1 VRRLIYVPIIHTE
14 ADMGSLKELL
24 KQKYIEQV
32 GEKAWEEHKK
42 TVEETWQ
49 DIEKGLEALGLPYSR
64 VKLYQDGL
72 PCCGREPELVKEL
85 AAEGNPNYQLLLK
98 LMEKGAE
105 VVGTEDPALLLEEY
119 RSLLHPPQA
128 ERKSALGGQVRL
140 KKRDTFIAQRI
151 HHSLKEGEIGILF
164 LGLLHRVD
172 KELPSDIQVEFFLEH
187 LGQRA

>member
-1 VRRLIYVPIIHTE
+1 
-14 ADMGSLKELL
+14 MGSLKELL

-42 TVEETWQ
+42 TVGETWQ
-49 DIEKGLEALGLPYSR
+49 GIEKGLEAMGLPYSK

-85 AAEGNPNYQLLLK
+85 ATEGNPNYQLLLK

-105 VVGTEDPALLLEEY
+105 VVGTEDPSLLLEEY
-119 RSLLHPPQA
+119 RSLHRPPQA
-128 ERKSALGGQVRL
+128 GRDDARARL
-140 KKRDTFIAQRI
+140 KKRDAFIAQRI
-151 HHSLKEGEIGILF
+151 HRTLSEGEIGILF

-172 KELPSDIQVEFFLEH
+172 KELPTDIQVEFFLHH
-187 LGQRA
+187 LPLRGQKGVEIDGNKGPGSR

>member
-1 VRRLIYVPIIHTE
+1 MRRLIYVPIIHTE

-24 KQKYIEQV
+24 KQKYIKQI
-32 GEKAWEEHKK
+32 GERAWEEHKK
-42 TVEETWQ
+42 TVEEMWQ
-49 DIEKGLEALGLPYSR
+49 GIEKGLEALGLPYPK

-105 VVGTEDPALLLEEY
+105 VVGTEDPTLLLEEY
-119 RSLLHPPQA
+119 RSLHEGPRGDAQA
-128 ERKSALGGQVRL
+128 RL

-151 HHSLKEGEIGILF
+151 HHTLKEGEIGILF

-172 KELPSDIQVEFFLEH
+172 KELPSDIPVEFLLHH
-187 LGQRA
+187 LREKRG